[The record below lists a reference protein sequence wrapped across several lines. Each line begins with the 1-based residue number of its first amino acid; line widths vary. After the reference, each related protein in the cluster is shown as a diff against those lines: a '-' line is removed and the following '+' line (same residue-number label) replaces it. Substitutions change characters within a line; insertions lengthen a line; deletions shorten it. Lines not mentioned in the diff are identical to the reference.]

1 MQDSPTSVTAP
12 HASLRHKKG
21 EADEGGPQWGG
32 CHDAPLTQAPRPSY
46 EMRPSPSRDLLWG
59 LQNSPS
65 RAQLQAPRFRTDRW
79 GDQTPLPPHQ
89 ATTIT
94 SRSDQAMGGQR
105 PAFVEKFA
113 TAPPIPS
120 HAYCASDLPRQPREL
135 DRGLVRLQQRGNEV
149 GNIFPLQGRGTYI
162 MLPSCDNAQP
172 HRTAASQARQ
182 MPTSDKGADAARE
195 RLQRLRFALVN
206 YDRTR
211 QGVLPSSAV
220 TQFAKL
226 HGVWAD
232 HTVQWP
238 QLLLQS
244 EPPGMSRRVD
254 YAQLLQHLAR

>member
-1 MQDSPTSVTAP
+1 MTSPV
-12 HASLRHKKG
+12 R
-21 EADEGGPQWGG
+21 
-32 CHDAPLTQAPRPSY
+32 CAPLRAPESHPT
-46 EMRPSPSRDLLWG
+46 PTPCH
-59 LQNSPS
+59 
-65 RAQLQAPRFRTDRW
+65 RTPPH
-79 GDQTPLPPHQ
+79 PLPPH
-89 ATTIT
+89 
-94 SRSDQAMGGQR
+94 
-105 PAFVEKFA
+105 P
-113 TAPPIPS
+113 TAAKLRLTCAPS
-120 HAYCASDLPRQPREL
+120 PQPREL

-162 MLPSCDNAQP
+162 MLPSCDDPQP

-182 MPTSDKGADAARE
+182 IPKSGDGADASRE
-195 RLQRLRFALVN
+195 RLQRLRLALAN

-211 QGVLPSSAV
+211 QGVLPASAV

>member
-89 ATTIT
+89 ATTLT

-120 HAYCASDLPRQPREL
+120 HAYCASDLPRQ
-135 DRGLVRLQQRGNEV
+135 VRRLGHPTLAAAPHPP
-149 GNIFPLQGRGTYI
+149 PLATA
-162 MLPSCDNAQP
+162 PHPTPC
-172 HRTAASQARQ
+172 HRTPPHPLPNCASPVLRRHSLASSTAAWC
-182 MPTSDKGADAARE
+182 GC
-195 RLQRLRFALVN
+195 
-206 YDRTR
+206 
-211 QGVLPSSAV
+211 SSAA
-220 TQFAKL
+220 T
-226 HGVWAD
+226 
-232 HTVQWP
+232 
-238 QLLLQS
+238 
-244 EPPGMSRRVD
+244 R
-254 YAQLLQHLAR
+254 